1 MPHCPAVKGE
11 SRPLW
16 SIPISF
22 PHTTK
27 GKAPANSVLAYRV
40 DLRAEQLATLI
51 TLAENSYSALGVK
64 SPMDLKP
71 TEEDVSLHYERTRVF
86 FKSHILDE
94 SIAFEKLT
102 TTSNPIVLKALCDAT
117 LSIIPDTL
125 EAQSIPVYQSKAE
138 KDLLLSRNE
147 QFCLSNL
154 HFQYP
159 TTVEAIRPMLKY
171 IAARFDP
178 GNPIEFHSHICRSLH
193 SSPVTL
199 NTLCML
205 MWGSCQGSLLIQ
217 MEGRANVGLLS
228 VYDDVKEPE
237 LNLRER
243 TTLSKMCQVTP
254 DECSIEVRNIDLSD
268 TAIKHEDAEFN
279 LTESSALVNV
289 RKQARDLLVASFQS
303 KTQS

>member
-1 MPHCPAVKGE
+1 MPHCPTVKGE

-16 SIPISF
+16 SIPFSF
-22 PHTTK
+22 PHTTE

-51 TLAENSYSALGVK
+51 TLAENVSIVQKGRPINVKSYSALGVK

-102 TTSNPIVLKALCDAT
+102 TTSNPIVL
-117 LSIIPDTL
+117 
-125 EAQSIPVYQSKAE
+125 
-138 KDLLLSRNE
+138 
-147 QFCLSNL
+147 
-154 HFQYP
+154 
-159 TTVEAIRPMLKY
+159 
-171 IAARFDP
+171 
-178 GNPIEFHSHICRSLH
+178 PIEFHSHICRS
-193 SSPVTL
+193 
-199 NTLCML
+199 
-205 MWGSCQGSLLIQ
+205 SLLIQ
-217 MEGRANVGLLS
+217 MEGRANVGSLS

-237 LNLRER
+237 LNMRER

-254 DECSIEVRNIDLSD
+254 DECGIEVRNIDLSD